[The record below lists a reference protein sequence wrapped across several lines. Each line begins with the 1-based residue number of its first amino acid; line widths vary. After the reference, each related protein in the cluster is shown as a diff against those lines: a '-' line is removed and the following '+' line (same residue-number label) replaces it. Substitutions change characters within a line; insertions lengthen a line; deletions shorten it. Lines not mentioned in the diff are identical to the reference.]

1 MPYFV
6 SHGIDAL
13 NTSVLIGG
21 AVLITSILCGKDI
34 LYNIEHEPLV
44 AELQPSKTV
53 TPSVSAADLQ
63 DDKPAPTL
71 ISYVEN
77 TLASSENLINSFS
90 SGEEAVHDVSAE
102 IAVLKRALS
111 EQRDLLKN
119 CNRDLQ
125 SARNRADEVERS
137 LVISQREMTELRSK
151 CSTQETEIFSL
162 RDQLARALAN
172 VEEGRERETD
182 SKLSILAEKEN
193 VSLRASLDKALKDLR
208 TAQSEI
214 DSLTARSKAL
224 QSSSD
229 NEKLRELELEISGLR
244 KDLDGRTE
252 ELKSVKENFVSL
264 SRSSESE
271 ASSLRGIIETFK
283 SEIQASKAES
293 LSVLSELDA
302 TRKLLARSQVEKPC
316 SMCTELEARIAE
328 LQKGSGTASSSDLE
342 QELNDA
348 RSEIEE
354 YREVVDGLGQERDL
368 AQKKLEDMQFFMK
381 EQQKSF
387 ASDAKAQQELI
398 EKLRA
403 SRESVCSQCGK
414 LASGSGK

>member
-1 MPYFV
+1 M
-6 SHGIDAL
+6 
-13 NTSVLIGG
+13 
-21 AVLITSILCGKDI
+21 
-34 LYNIEHEPLV
+34 
-44 AELQPSKTV
+44 QPKYSK
-53 TPSVSAADLQ
+53 S
-63 DDKPAPTL
+63 
-71 ISYVEN
+71 
-77 TLASSENLINSFS
+77 
-90 SGEEAVHDVSAE
+90 
-102 IAVLKRALS
+102 
-111 EQRDLLKN
+111 
-119 CNRDLQ
+119 
-125 SARNRADEVERS
+125 
-137 LVISQREMTELRSK
+137 
-151 CSTQETEIFSL
+151 
-162 RDQLARALAN
+162 
-172 VEEGRERETD
+172 
-182 SKLSILAEKEN
+182 
-193 VSLRASLDKALKDLR
+193 
-208 TAQSEI
+208 
-214 DSLTARSKAL
+214 
-224 QSSSD
+224 
-229 NEKLRELELEISGLR
+229 ISGLR

-271 ASSLRGIIETFK
+271 ASTLRGIIETFK
-283 SEIQASKAES
+283 SELQASKVES

-328 LQKGSGTASSSDLE
+328 LQKGSDTASSSDLE